1 MNLKFHDK
9 KITGILTVLPS
20 KEIFS
25 RRNWKIITFPWPSQ

>member
-20 KEIFS
+20 KEIFFGGGIG
-25 RRNWKIITFPWPSQ
+25 KL